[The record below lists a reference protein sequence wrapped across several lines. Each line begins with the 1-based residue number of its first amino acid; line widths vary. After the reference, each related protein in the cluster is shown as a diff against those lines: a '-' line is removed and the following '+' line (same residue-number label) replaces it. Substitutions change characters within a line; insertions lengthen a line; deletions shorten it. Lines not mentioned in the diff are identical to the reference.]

1 MKILF
6 AASEAAPFI
15 KTGGLGDVAG
25 ALPEVLSKIKGN
37 EVCVFL
43 PYYKRIKQNPAI
55 EVEFIKSFA
64 VTLSWRVQHVGVF
77 KLKSKK
83 KKLEVYFIDNDY
95 YFGNRDSIYGDGDDG
110 ERFAYFSKAILESLV
125 ELNMRPDVIHLNDW
139 QTALIP
145 VFLNTF
151 YVEALGNIKT
161 VFTIHNIEYQGKADP
176 YFLCDTLGLPQERTS
191 TMIYDNCV
199 NFMKGAILTCD
210 ALTTVSKTYAN
221 EIKYPYFAHGLAPII
236 EEHAFKLSGIVNGI
250 DLDTCNPETDRALFK
265 NYSSSDV
272 KEGKA
277 QNKKALQERLNLPQ
291 RDDVA
296 VIGMVTRLVSHKG
309 LDLVCAVAEELM
321 NWEVQLVI
329 VGTGDFVYENRLRAV
344 ATRHPDKFS
353 LNLCF
358 DSALASQIYAASDIY
373 LMPSKSE
380 PCGLSQLIAMRYGAI
395 PVVNETGGLKD
406 TVPAFD
412 EGTGEGVGFTFKSFN
427 CDDMLDAIRR
437 ALKAY
442 GADKKIWDKVVL
454 NALARVSSWE
464 KSAKEYTELYKSII
478 EKTQE

>member
-43 PYYKRIKQNPAI
+43 PYYKKIKQNPNI
-55 EVEFIKSFA
+55 ETEFVKSFA

-77 KLKSKK
+77 KLKSRK
-83 KKLEVYFIDNDY
+83 KKLQIYFIDNDY
-95 YFGNRDSIYGDGDDG
+95 YFGNRDSVYGDGDDG

-125 ELNMRPDVIHLNDW
+125 ELNIRPDVIHLNDW

-145 VFLNTF
+145 VLLNTF
-151 YVEALGNIKT
+151 YIEALGNIKT

-176 YFLCDTLGLPQERTS
+176 YFLCDTLGLPDERTD
-191 TMIYDNCV
+191 TMIYDGCV

-210 ALTTVSKTYAN
+210 ALTTVSKTYAE

-236 EEHAFKLSGIVNGI
+236 DEHSFKLSGIVNGI
-250 DLDTCNPETDRALFK
+250 NLDTCNPETDKALFE
-265 NYSSSDV
+265 NYSPSTV
-272 KEGKA
+272 KKGKA
-277 QNKKALQERLNLPQ
+277 KNKKELQKRLNLPQ

-321 NWEVQLVI
+321 NWDIQLII

-380 PCGLSQLIAMRYGAI
+380 PCGLSQLIAMRYGTV
-395 PVVNETGGLKD
+395 PVVNATGGLRD
-406 TVPAFD
+406 TVEPYD
-412 EGTGEGVGFTFKSFN
+412 ETNGSGVGFTFQSFN

-437 ALKAY
+437 ALSVY
-442 GADKKIWDKVVL
+442 GGNKVAWEKLVD
-454 NALARVSSWE
+454 NALSRSSSWE
-464 KSAKEYTELYKSII
+464 KSAKEYTDLYNALVNKV
-478 EKTQE
+478 QE